1 MKPQGVTAL
10 GTHSPLRGH
19 LKILTESIFDLQYLL
34 RVNHMILFTLY
45 PNQEVGAVPVFKK
58 KIKKPHHL
66 NLIPKMKQK
75 LFSISVNRS
84 LMIALVSMLAMGA
97 CKSKK
102 KVVQPAPPAPVEQV
116 QQPAPPPAPVSSA
129 EEIAVG
135 KLENYFNS
143 VAAAG
148 NESIA
153 NQTIQETLGMF
164 SNQET
169 PVLIVI
175 HEENGIK
182 DYDEPTTIKKYLE
195 YLKDTKKN
203 LNYIS
208 DIRMDANGKVSELEL
223 RRK

>member
-1 MKPQGVTAL
+1 
-10 GTHSPLRGH
+10 
-19 LKILTESIFDLQYLL
+19 
-34 RVNHMILFTLY
+34 
-45 PNQEVGAVPVFKK
+45 
-58 KIKKPHHL
+58 
-66 NLIPKMKQK
+66 MKQS
-75 LFSISVNRS
+75 LFAFSVRKT
-84 LMIALVSMLAMGA
+84 LFLALFAMLAMGA

-102 KVVQPAPPAPVEQV
+102 KAAQPAPAPAPQEVVVPQ
-116 QQPAPPPAPVSSA
+116 APPQAPARSA
-129 EEIAVG
+129 EEVAAE
-135 KLENYFNS
+135 KLENYFNA

-148 NESIA
+148 TVNSA
-153 NQTIQETLGMF
+153 NQSIQEALAMF

>member
-1 MKPQGVTAL
+1 
-10 GTHSPLRGH
+10 
-19 LKILTESIFDLQYLL
+19 
-34 RVNHMILFTLY
+34 
-45 PNQEVGAVPVFKK
+45 
-58 KIKKPHHL
+58 
-66 NLIPKMKQK
+66 MKQSMFAFSLRK
-75 LFSISVNRS
+75 TLF
-84 LMIALVSMLAMGA
+84 LALFAMLAMGA

-102 KVVQPAPPAPVEQV
+102 KAVQPAPAPAPQEVVVEQ
-116 QQPAPPPAPVSSA
+116 APPPPPARSA
-129 EEIAVG
+129 EEIAAE

-143 VAAAG
+143 VAGAG
-148 NESIA
+148 STNMA
-153 NQTIQETLGMF
+153 NQSIQEILAMF

>member
-1 MKPQGVTAL
+1 
-10 GTHSPLRGH
+10 
-19 LKILTESIFDLQYLL
+19 
-34 RVNHMILFTLY
+34 
-45 PNQEVGAVPVFKK
+45 
-58 KIKKPHHL
+58 
-66 NLIPKMKQK
+66 MKQSK
-75 LFSISVNRS
+75 FAFSLRKTLVLALF
-84 LMIALVSMLAMGA
+84 ALLAMGA

-102 KVVQPAPPAPVEQV
+102 KAVQTAPAPAPVEQV
-116 QQPAPPPAPVSSA
+116 QTPPPAPATTRSA
-129 EEIAVG
+129 EEIAAE

-143 VAAAG
+143 VARASSV
-148 NESIA
+148 NSA
-153 NQTIQETLGMF
+153 NQSIQETLGMF

>member
-1 MKPQGVTAL
+1 
-10 GTHSPLRGH
+10 
-19 LKILTESIFDLQYLL
+19 
-34 RVNHMILFTLY
+34 
-45 PNQEVGAVPVFKK
+45 
-58 KIKKPHHL
+58 
-66 NLIPKMKQK
+66 MKQK
-75 LFSISVNRS
+75 LISLTVNRS
-84 LMIALVSMLAMGA
+84 LLIAVFAMLAMGA

-102 KVVQPAPPAPVEQV
+102 KVVEPTTVPAQTEQVSPTPAPTPA
-116 QQPAPPPAPVSSA
+116 ARSA
-129 EEIAVG
+129 EEMAVEN
-135 KLENYFNS
+135 LENAFNS
-143 VAAAG
+143 VATA
-148 NESIA
+148 SSVTVA
-153 NQTIQETLGMF
+153 NQSIQQALGMF

-182 DYDEPTTIKKYLE
+182 DYDEPTTIKNYLE

>member
-1 MKPQGVTAL
+1 
-10 GTHSPLRGH
+10 
-19 LKILTESIFDLQYLL
+19 
-34 RVNHMILFTLY
+34 
-45 PNQEVGAVPVFKK
+45 
-58 KIKKPHHL
+58 
-66 NLIPKMKQK
+66 MKQSMFAFSLK
-75 LFSISVNRS
+75 KTLF
-84 LMIALVSMLAMGA
+84 LALFVTLAMGA

-102 KVVQPAPPAPVEQV
+102 KVAAPAPAPAPVEQPV
-116 QQPAPPPAPVSSA
+116 QQAPPPAPTRSA
-129 EEIAVG
+129 EEIAAE

-148 NESIA
+148 NASMA
-153 NQTIQETLGMF
+153 NQSIQETLAMF

-208 DIRMDANGKVSELEL
+208 DIRMDAAGKVSELEL

>member
-1 MKPQGVTAL
+1 
-10 GTHSPLRGH
+10 
-19 LKILTESIFDLQYLL
+19 
-34 RVNHMILFTLY
+34 
-45 PNQEVGAVPVFKK
+45 
-58 KIKKPHHL
+58 
-66 NLIPKMKQK
+66 MKQSMFAFSLRK
-75 LFSISVNRS
+75 TLF
-84 LMIALVSMLAMGA
+84 LALFAMLAMGA

-102 KVVQPAPPAPVEQV
+102 KAVQPEPTPAPVEQPV
-116 QQPAPPPAPVSSA
+116 QQAPPPPPARSA
-129 EEIAVG
+129 EEVAAE
-135 KLENYFNS
+135 KLENYFNA

-148 NESIA
+148 NANVA
-153 NQTIQETLGMF
+153 NQSIQETLSMF

-182 DYDEPTTIKKYLE
+182 DYDEPTTIKKYLD

-208 DIRMDANGKVSELEL
+208 DIRMDASGKVSELEL

>member
-1 MKPQGVTAL
+1 MFVAL
-10 GTHSPLRGH
+10 
-19 LKILTESIFDLQYLL
+19 
-34 RVNHMILFTLY
+34 
-45 PNQEVGAVPVFKK
+45 
-58 KIKKPHHL
+58 
-66 NLIPKMKQK
+66 
-75 LFSISVNRS
+75 
-84 LMIALVSMLAMGA
+84 IAMMAMGA

-102 KVVQPAPPAPVEQV
+102 KAVAPAPAPAPKEEVVQQ
-116 QQPAPPPAPVSSA
+116 APPPPPARSA
-129 EEIAVG
+129 EEVAAER
-135 KLENYFNS
+135 LENIFNS
-143 VAAAG
+143 VTNASSV
-148 NESIA
+148 NSA
-153 NQTIQETLGMF
+153 NQSIQEALAMF

-208 DIRMDANGKVSELEL
+208 DIRMDASGKVSELEL

>member
-1 MKPQGVTAL
+1 
-10 GTHSPLRGH
+10 
-19 LKILTESIFDLQYLL
+19 
-34 RVNHMILFTLY
+34 
-45 PNQEVGAVPVFKK
+45 
-58 KIKKPHHL
+58 
-66 NLIPKMKQK
+66 MKQK
-75 LFSISVNRS
+75 LISLTVNRS
-84 LMIALVSMLAMGA
+84 LLIAVFAMLAMGA

-102 KVVQPAPPAPVEQV
+102 KVVEPATVPAQTEQV
-116 QQPAPPPAPVSSA
+116 SPPSTSAPAVRSA
-129 EEIAVG
+129 EEIAVEN
-135 KLENYFNS
+135 LETAFNS
-143 VAAAG
+143 IAG
-148 NESIA
+148 ASNLIVA
-153 NQTIQETLGMF
+153 NQSIQQALGMF

-182 DYDEPTTIKKYLE
+182 DYDEPTTIKNYLE

>member
-1 MKPQGVTAL
+1 
-10 GTHSPLRGH
+10 
-19 LKILTESIFDLQYLL
+19 
-34 RVNHMILFTLY
+34 
-45 PNQEVGAVPVFKK
+45 
-58 KIKKPHHL
+58 
-66 NLIPKMKQK
+66 MKQK
-75 LFSISVNRS
+75 LISLTVNRS
-84 LMIALVSMLAMGA
+84 LLIAVFAMLAMGA

-102 KVVQPAPPAPVEQV
+102 KVVEPATVPAQTEQV
-116 QQPAPPPAPVSSA
+116 SPPSTSAPAVRSA
-129 EEIAVG
+129 EEIAVEN
-135 KLENYFNS
+135 LETAFNS
-143 VAAAG
+143 IAG
-148 NESIA
+148 ASNLTVA
-153 NQTIQETLGMF
+153 NQSIQQALGMF

-182 DYDEPTTIKKYLE
+182 DYDEPTTIKNYLE

>member
-1 MKPQGVTAL
+1 
-10 GTHSPLRGH
+10 
-19 LKILTESIFDLQYLL
+19 
-34 RVNHMILFTLY
+34 
-45 PNQEVGAVPVFKK
+45 
-58 KIKKPHHL
+58 
-66 NLIPKMKQK
+66 MKQT
-75 LFSISVNRS
+75 LFSLS
-84 LMIALVSMLAMGA
+84 LRKTMFVALIAMMAMGA

-102 KVVQPAPPAPVEQV
+102 KAVAPAPAPAPKEEVVQQ
-116 QQPAPPPAPVSSA
+116 APPPPPARSA
-129 EEIAVG
+129 EEVAAER
-135 KLENYFNS
+135 LENIFNS
-143 VAAAG
+143 VTNAS
-148 NESIA
+148 SINSA
-153 NQTIQETLGMF
+153 NQSIQEALAMF

-208 DIRMDANGKVSELEL
+208 DIRMDASGKVSELEL